1 MYFWETPHRKN
12 VYYTYIF
19 DGAKTQEDGGWIDGG
34 MGGFLSGNNIT
45 LWLHLASWDFPN
57 FQISLKSKMDLSVAI
72 MVKTSLAPLVSNS
85 LFSWSR

>member
-45 LWLHLASWDFPN
+45 LWLHLAS
-57 FQISLKSKMDLSVAI
+57 
-72 MVKTSLAPLVSNS
+72 
-85 LFSWSR
+85 